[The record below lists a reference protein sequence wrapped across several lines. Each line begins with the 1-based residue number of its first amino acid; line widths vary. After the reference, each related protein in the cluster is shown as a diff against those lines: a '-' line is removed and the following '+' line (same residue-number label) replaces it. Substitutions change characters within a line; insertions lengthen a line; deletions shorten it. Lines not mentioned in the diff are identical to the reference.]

1 MAWHAAH
8 DAAPK
13 PKHRPRFGILA
24 KPPTATGWRGHFEN
38 PHTPMSP
45 SLMPRSS
52 PPPKR
57 RAADVAY
64 DAIESLISTLRL
76 EPGSPIVEA
85 DLVEMTQLGRTPVRE
100 ALLRMISI
108 GLINQQPRRGLIVSH
123 IDIAEHL
130 DVIQTRRVLERLI
143 AACSARRATAPQRLE
158 IVRCAKKMLNAAE
171 RSHLEDYM
179 QADHALD
186 LVNHQASQNHSAVK
200 CVVPL
205 VVQCR
210 RFWYAYQHE
219 GEIAEGARHHM
230 ELAQGIATGDEKAA
244 MRGADQLMDYLERF
258 ARRVIDN

>member
-1 MAWHAAH
+1 
-8 DAAPK
+8 
-13 PKHRPRFGILA
+13 
-24 KPPTATGWRGHFEN
+24 
-38 PHTPMSP
+38 MSK
-45 SLMPRSS
+45 LVMPRTS

-64 DAIESLISTLRL
+64 DEIESLISTLRL
-76 EPGSPIVEA
+76 VPGSPIVEA
-85 DLVEMTQLGRTPVRE
+85 ELVELTQLGRTPVRE
-100 ALLRMISI
+100 ALLRMVSI
-108 GLINQQPRRGLIVSH
+108 GLIDQQPRRGLIVSH

-158 IVRCAKKMLNAAE
+158 IVRCAQIMQEAAD
-171 RSHLEDYM
+171 RAHLEDYM
-179 QADHALD
+179 VADHALD
-186 LVNHQASQNHSAVK
+186 LINHQASQNHSAVK

-230 ELAQGIATGDEKAA
+230 ELAQGIATGNEQAA
-244 MRGADQLMDYLERF
+244 IRGADQLMDYLERF
-258 ARRVIDN
+258 TRRIIDN